1 MEMILYVVAGIFW
14 EVYLIVECL
23 NKRKMYE
30 FTVMDII
37 IAMSVI
43 TFWPIVILFK
53 IFKIPFGKVIHT
65 FIKK

>member
-37 IAMSVI
+37 IANVCYN
-43 TFWPIVILFK
+43 ILANSY
-53 IFKIPFGKVIHT
+53 
-65 FIKK
+65 FI